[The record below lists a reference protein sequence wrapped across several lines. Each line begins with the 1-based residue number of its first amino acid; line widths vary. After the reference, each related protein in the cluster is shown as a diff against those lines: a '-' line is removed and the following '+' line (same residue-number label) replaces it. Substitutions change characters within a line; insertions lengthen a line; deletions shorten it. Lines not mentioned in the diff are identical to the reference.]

1 VYELNPPNQDI
12 YAVDFVRHSGD
23 LGISVIVRAN
33 CEVVAKLEAWRLFPE
48 YKRLASLTLV
58 HLLDY
63 AEIDWQTGRCFVIK
77 RQKRLP
83 IPVLNADQPKQ
94 ILKKKMRSEEGSAG

>member
-1 VYELNPPNQDI
+1 
-12 YAVDFVRHSGD
+12 VRHSGD
-23 LGISVIVRAN
+23 LGISVIVHAN

-48 YKRLASLTLV
+48 YEQLASLTLV

-83 IPVLNADQPKQ
+83 IPVLTLDEHAKRPRNTKH
-94 ILKKKMRSEEGSAG
+94 EEGAH